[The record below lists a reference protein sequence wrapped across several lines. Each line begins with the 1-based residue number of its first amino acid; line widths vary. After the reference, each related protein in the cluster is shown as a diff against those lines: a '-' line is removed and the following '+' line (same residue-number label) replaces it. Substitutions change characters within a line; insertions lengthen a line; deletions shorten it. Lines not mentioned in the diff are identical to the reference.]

1 MNQNNQIVIIW
12 NSFITIHIFTVNI
25 LQEKPGDLPKNLM
38 LKSPSKGP
46 CPERALFC
54 LTQGVG
60 YIAVVEFD
68 HTGSITIED
77 PERENMVHQFS
88 DQNQAADWLNR

>member
-1 MNQNNQIVIIW
+1 
-12 NSFITIHIFTVNI
+12 
-25 LQEKPGDLPKNLM
+25 M
-38 LKSPSKGP
+38 LKSPSKEP

-77 PERENMVHQFS
+77 PEQENMLHQFS
-88 DQNQAADWLNR
+88 DQSQAADWLNR